1 MENFE
6 VKQEDINEME
16 EIISAGQLLRILNS
30 NPKEVSTLCQKAC
43 LKPKKD
49 GFGNIYF
56 SKDDIDVLKK
66 VKELYKHTK
75 ELQEEKKRAVEEAVK
90 KMAIEKEYAQEAM
103 NNTENMYKNVKENNF
118 LQRVKQ
124 KAQKHEITP
133 IDEISSLPQND
144 LTRSIAALENNIVD
158 RISSVLNEKMD
169 GLDEIVVELIRTKTE
184 NETLRQKLNEL
195 NKENFNLKS
204 ENSCY
209 KSVGLGLYVKKNSD
223 DFMM

>member
-1 MENFE
+1 M
-6 VKQEDINEME
+6 KQEDITQME
-16 EIISAGQLLRILNS
+16 EIITAGQLLRILNS

-90 KMAIEKEYAQEAM
+90 KMNTEKEYI
-103 NNTENMYKNVKENNF
+103 NNAKENNF

-124 KAQKHEITP
+124 RAQKYEGAVLAS
-133 IDEISSLPQND
+133 ESSILAPSSKNEFVR
-144 LTRSIAALENNIVD
+144 TVEALENNIVD

-195 NKENFNLKS
+195 NKENFTLKS
-204 ENSCY
+204 ENSSF
-209 KSVGLGLYVKKNSD
+209 KSVGLGFYVKKNSD
-223 DFMM
+223 DFML